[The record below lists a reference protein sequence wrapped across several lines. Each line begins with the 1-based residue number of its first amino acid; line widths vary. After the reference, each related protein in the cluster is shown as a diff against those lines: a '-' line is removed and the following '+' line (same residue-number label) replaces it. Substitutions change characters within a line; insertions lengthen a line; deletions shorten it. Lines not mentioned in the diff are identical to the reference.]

1 MLELRNVSFQY
12 KLKKGNVLVALDDL
26 SLEFRQ
32 GVFYTVYGPSGSGK
46 TTCLSLL
53 GGLDAPTSGE
63 VLIDGRPIKDV
74 GYNDLRK
81 SMVSYVFQDYQLF
94 SHMSALE
101 NVLTAMK
108 ISDPGT
114 EKKAA
119 KNKAMDILLSLG
131 LDERDVTRSV
141 TKLSGGQKQRVAIAR
156 ALAVDSGYILADEPT
171 GNLDT
176 ENTENIIGI
185 LRDLV
190 EKYNKCVIVVTHDKT
205 VQDAS
210 DVSFVIR
217 DGRLADKV
225 VINAGK
231 LN

>member
-1 MLELRNVSFQY
+1 
-12 KLKKGNVLVALDDL
+12 
-26 SLEFRQ
+26 
-32 GVFYTVYGPSGSGK
+32 
-46 TTCLSLL
+46 
-53 GGLDAPTSGE
+53 
-63 VLIDGRPIKDV
+63 
-74 GYNDLRK
+74 
-81 SMVSYVFQDYQLF
+81 
-94 SHMSALE
+94 
-101 NVLTAMK
+101 
-108 ISDPGT
+108 
-114 EKKAA
+114 
-119 KNKAMDILLSLG
+119 MDILLSLG
-131 LDERDVTRSV
+131 LDERDVSRSV
-141 TKLSGGQKQRVAIAR
+141 TILSGGQKQRVAIAR

-205 VQDAS
+205 VQDSS

-217 DGRLADKV
+217 DGKLADKI